1 MSRVRLYLPRLVG
14 VPGCLAAGWF
24 ELGRALA
31 GRTVAWVYA
40 VEWPLF
46 AVMGVYVW
54 WRTRDAADPSTQQ
67 WPPSPA
73 RAPAPVAHQTADPAL
88 AAWQAYLAELHAA
101 DPPGGPALAP
111 RATYGPRR

>member
-1 MSRVRLYLPRLVG
+1 MSRVRLYLPLLVG

-46 AVMGVYVW
+46 AVMGVYIW
-54 WRTRDAADPSTQQ
+54 WRMRDAADPSTQR
-67 WPPSPA
+67 PRSPA
-73 RAPAPVAHQTADPAL
+73 RAPAAQAADPAL